1 MVKVRR
7 IKVLHL
13 SDIHLGSGYI
23 HGQLNPMTGLNTRF
37 EDFVATLAYCIDRA
51 IAEPVDLVLFGGDA
65 FPDATPAPYLQQAF
79 AQQFCRLVA
88 AGIPTVLLV
97 GNHDQHQQGAGG
109 ASLSIYRSLL
119 VPNIIVGDTLA
130 THRIQTAGGEVQIL
144 TLPWL
149 NRSTLMTKTETE
161 GLSMTEVSEV
171 LLDRLRIALE
181 GEIRQLDPTIP
192 SILLGHL
199 MADAATYGAE
209 KFLAVGKGFT
219 VPLNLI
225 TRDCFS
231 YVALGHVHKHQVL
244 CEKPL
249 TLYPGS
255 IERVDFSEELEPKGF
270 VIVELDTTQASYEF
284 CAVPARTFRTI
295 DVNLCESTVPQ
306 EDLLT
311 AIHRAEIQEAIVRVV
326 YHIRPEQVD
335 LIQDAGLYQALQS
348 AHSYTISA
356 DLVTQMSR
364 SRLPELGIG
373 STITPMEAL
382 QAYLS
387 NREDLRDLEAPI
399 LQAAKA
405 LMQDDI
411 PWIRPEMDLI
421 PVPVAVQEETV
432 QLRLI

>member
-1 MVKVRR
+1 MV
-7 IKVLHL
+7 KVLHL

-23 HGQLNPMTGLNTRF
+23 HGQLNPITGLNTRF

-130 THRIQTAGGEVQIL
+130 THRIKTAHGDIQII

-149 NRSTLMTKTETE
+149 NRSTLMTKAETE
-161 GLSMTEVSEV
+161 GLSMTQVSEV

-225 TRDCFS
+225 TRDCFH

-255 IERVDFSEELEPKGF
+255 IERVDFSEEKEPKGF
-270 VIVELDTTQASYEF
+270 VIVDIDTTQTSYEF
-284 CAVPARTFRTI
+284 CAVPARAFRTI
-295 DVNLCESTVPQ
+295 EVNLCESTVPQ

-311 AIHRAEIQEAIVRVV
+311 AIHRAEIQDAVVRVV
-326 YHIRPEQVD
+326 YRIRPEQVD
-335 LIQDAGLYQALQS
+335 LVQDAGLVHALQA

-356 DLVTQMSR
+356 DLVAQVSR

-373 STITPMEAL
+373 STITPIEAL
-382 QAYLS
+382 RAYLH

-399 LQAAKA
+399 LLAAQA
-405 LMQDDI
+405 LMRDEAQ
-411 PWIRPEMDLI
+411 WIRPEMDLI
-421 PVPVAVQEETV
+421 PVPPPIAAEETV

>member
-1 MVKVRR
+1 
-7 IKVLHL
+7 
-13 SDIHLGSGYI
+13 
-23 HGQLNPMTGLNTRF
+23 
-37 EDFVATLAYCIDRA
+37 
-51 IAEPVDLVLFGGDA
+51 LVLFGGDA

-130 THRIQTAGGEVQIL
+130 THQIKTANGEVQVV

-181 GEIRQLDPTIP
+181 GEIRQLDPNIP

-255 IERVDFSEELEPKGF
+255 IERVDFSEEKEPKGF
-270 VIVELDTTQASYEF
+270 VMVDVAVTQARYEF
-284 CAVPARTFRTI
+284 CAVPARAFRTI
-295 DVNLCESTVPQ
+295 EVNLCESTVPQ

-311 AIHRAEIQEAIVRVV
+311 AIHRAEIQDAVVRVV

-335 LIQDAGLYQALQS
+335 LIQDIGLYQALRA
-348 AHSYTISA
+348 AHSYTIRSN
-356 DLVTQMSR
+356 LVTQVSR

-405 LMQDDI
+405 LMQEET

-421 PVPVAVQEETV
+421 ERPAAVQEEMV

>member
-1 MVKVRR
+1 MV
-7 IKVLHL
+7 KVLHL
-13 SDIHLGSGYI
+13 SDIHLGSGYT
-23 HGQLNPMTGLNTRF
+23 HGHLNPITGLNTRF
-37 EDFVATLAYCIDRA
+37 EDFVATLAHCIDRA
-51 IAEPVDLVLFGGDA
+51 ISEPVDLVLFGGDA

-130 THRIQTAGGEVQIL
+130 THRIHTAGGDVQVL

-149 NRSTLMTKTETE
+149 NRSTLMTRSETD
-161 GLSMTEVSEV
+161 GLSMTEVSAV
-171 LLDRLRIALE
+171 LLDRLRTALE
-181 GEIRQLDPTIP
+181 GEIRQLDPTLP
-192 SILLGHL
+192 AILLGHL
-199 MADAATYGAE
+199 MADTATYGAE

-231 YVALGHVHKHQVL
+231 YIALGHVHKHQVL
-244 CEKPL
+244 CKKPL

-255 IERVDFSEELEPKGF
+255 IERVDFSEESEPKGF
-270 VIVELDTTQASYEF
+270 VLVEVDVEQASHEF
-284 CAVPARTFRTI
+284 CPVPARAFRTVEI
-295 DVNLCESTVPQ
+295 NLCESTVPQ

-311 AIHRAEIQEAIVRVV
+311 AIHRAEIQDAVVRVI
-326 YHIRPEQVD
+326 YHIRREQVD
-335 LIQDAGLYQALQS
+335 LVQDSGLNEALRS

-356 DLVTQMSR
+356 NLITQVSR

-373 STITPMEAL
+373 STITPLEAL

-387 NREDLRDLEAPI
+387 NRDDLRDLEGPI
-399 LQAAKA
+399 LQAAQA
-405 LMQDDI
+405 LMRDEAQ
-411 PWIRPEMDLI
+411 WIRPEMDLI
-421 PVPVAVQEETV
+421 PVPVTIAPLEESV